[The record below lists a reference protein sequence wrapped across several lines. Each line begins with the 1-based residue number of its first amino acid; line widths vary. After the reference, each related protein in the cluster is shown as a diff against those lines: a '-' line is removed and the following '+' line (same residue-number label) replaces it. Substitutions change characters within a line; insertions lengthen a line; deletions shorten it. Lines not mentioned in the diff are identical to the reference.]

1 MEFKKNNRFYLL
13 DFFRG
18 IAAIAIVIFHYKI
31 FYIEA
36 VSLNSYVAT
45 EQPLY
50 SVLFLAYE
58 HGWIAVQFFF
68 TLSGFIFF
76 NLYRT
81 KILEEKISFKNFFIL
96 RFSRLYPLHL
106 LMLILVGLFGLFKVE
121 AFGLPN
127 YDIKHLLLNLFLI
140 QTWGFE
146 NGPSF
151 NDPAWSISVEILMY
165 CIFFFIAKTNKLFLP
180 LSLLTLLLS
189 IIIIFKYKF
198 IGYGGFCFFIG
209 GLSYLLYEKLAKY
222 KFINKNIFKVCQFFL
237 LLILIIIF
245 IINKFPLSYIVL
257 KLILLTFLIPSII
270 FVSVFFQRL
279 NFSIFKKISLIGNLS
294 YSIYMIHFF
303 IQMLLVLFLSFYKI
317 QISFNSF
324 WVFFSYLSFCIIIS
338 FFSFNYFEKPLQKI
352 IRKKLIV

>member
-1 MEFKKNNRFYLL
+1 MKFKKNKRFYLL

-165 CIFFFIAKTNKLFLP
+165 CIFFFIAKSNKLFLP

-189 IIIIFKYKF
+189 VIIIFKYKF

-222 KFINKNIFKVCQFFL
+222 KFINQNIFKVCQFFL

-279 NFSIFKKISLIGNLS
+279 NFSIIKKISLIGNLS

-317 QISFNSF
+317 QISFNSH
-324 WVFFSYLSFCIIIS
+324 WVFFLYLSFCIIIS